1 MSNIVM
7 ITKEA
12 DQHLSKIITEG
23 NAKGVMLA
31 VDGGGCAG
39 LRYSWELIPSK
50 EEDMSVRDMINLD
63 DGFLYIHPTAT
74 LSVLN
79 TTIDFVSD
87 IGGSSLRITN
97 PNATSSCGC
106 GESFSV

>member
-1 MSNIVM
+1 MSIVTV
-7 ITKEA
+7 TKEA

-39 LRYSWELIPSK
+39 LRYAWELIPSK
-50 EEDMSVRDMINLD
+50 EDEMSTRDMVSLE

-74 LSVLN
+74 ISVMN

-87 IGGSSLRITN
+87 IAGSSLRITN